1 MSLGLTEIPI
11 LSIFIK
17 RSNVHHI
24 HMKQA
29 AVLRFINPLLCKLL
43 LIYFSLMILGDNL
56 ENVN

>member
-17 RSNVHHI
+17 CSNVHDTYE
-24 HMKQA
+24 A
-29 AVLRFINPLLCKLL
+29 GRAVLRFINPLLCKLS
-43 LIYFSLMILGDNL
+43 LIYFSLMTLGDNL